1 VERGVRFVQVNAG
14 GWDHHGD
21 LATALRGRAGDVD
34 TPAAALIKEAAG
46 VDAELREGARGEFT
60 VWVGED
66 QVAAKDRMGFPSETD
81 ILAAVQSALARG

>member
-1 VERGVRFVQVNAG
+1 MKRILIRYCKVWNY
-14 GWDHHGD
+14 
-21 LATALRGRAGDVD
+21 LPRAAR
-34 TPAAALIKEAAG
+34 AAALIKEAAG

-81 ILAAVQSALARG
+81 ILAAVQSALARGW